1 MDITKDVQGV
11 GIYAEFARSG
21 ATTQIIITPQGY
33 DENGS
38 EVPMYVVRRTVTT
51 DNPRKQWKFSV
62 LPEAD
67 SDLVASVKG
76 NAEANKEAYCDER
89 FRYAASLFD
98 QIMRGDWLLIND
110 PILVEVSK
118 VDLGSVRLSKT
129 PTKLIYRINQSRTAK
144 GYPSDLVNVE
154 VAIPTSSATVSSSV
168 PV

>member
-33 DENGS
+33 DEDGR
-38 EVPMYVVRRTVTT
+38 EVSMYVVRRTVTT

-67 SDLVASVKG
+67 ETLVANVKHDP
-76 NAEANKEAYCDER
+76 EAHKEAYCDDR
-89 FRYAASLFD
+89 FRYASSLFD
-98 QIMRGDWLLIND
+98 QLLRGDWVLINE

-118 VDLGSVRLSKT
+118 IDLSSVRQSKT
-129 PTKLIYRINQSRTAK
+129 PTKLLYRVTQSRTAK

-154 VAIPTSSATVSSSV
+154 VAIPTSSATVSSSI